1 MSAGLTGVLALTDPR
16 FFFSLAYRDY
26 LDEIYASFLDR
37 ILEVATLRRVK
48 TASAALRT
56 IAETTFSAIIITD
69 EGLSHSNQQAR
80 EVLAKIKAYIEN
92 GGLVIAGLHFPNF
105 SPKDKFRRFF
115 RSFGLPWSDGDYH
128 RTTFQLN
135 PSGLLPERIGAS
147 TLPEPYSMKVLHI
160 KDAGSQEKRYVP
172 TEGALTQSHVF
183 PPMRADETQ
192 AAVVGARLGRG
203 YLYYCGDVNWED
215 GSNQL
220 MLSLCGF

>member
-1 MSAGLTGVLALTDPR
+1 MATNERPQVLLL
-16 FFFSLAYRDY
+16 SLAYLDY
-26 LDEIYASFLDR
+26 LDEIYASLFDR
-37 ILEVATLRRVK
+37 LLEVATLRR
-48 TASAALRT
+48 
-56 IAETTFSAIIITD
+56 
-69 EGLSHSNQQAR
+69 AR

-135 PSGLLPERIGAS
+135 PSGLLPERIEAS
-147 TLPEPYSMKVLHI
+147 SLPEPYSMKVLHI
-160 KDAGSQEKRYVP
+160 KDAGSQEKLYVP
-172 TEGALTQSHVF
+172 IEGALTQSHVF
-183 PPMRADETQ
+183 PPMRVDETQ